1 MCLSVLLGCES
12 WLFAFGLVL
21 YEGIKSVRL
30 TMRERE
36 REREGEMCEI

>member
-36 REREGEMCEI
+36 GERGRDV